1 MTSAELMYL
10 VFIKKFTSLTPHFK
24 LVTLHFCINRTNQI
38 KMTNETKLWGGRF
51 TEKTA
56 ASVEAFTASIHYDSR
71 LYKQDIAGSQAH
83 AKMLVRQGL
92 ISAEEGEQISNG
104 LAEIEQEIEVTNRR
118 ITDMFDYYYSYGSL
132 IDKNSNSEIGVLV
145 DKLRE
150 SIHATAS
157 VISEAVGA
165 VKKSKKEIVNN
176 MRNLDNGKAA
186 IHSYAKTRF
195 I

>member
-1 MTSAELMYL
+1 MTDIEKLKSTLRRN
-10 VFIKKFTSLTPHFK
+10 IKLHDKLRDILREECEYIESDSLECLPGM
-24 LVTLHFCINRTNQI
+24 I
-38 KMTNETKLWGGRF
+38 
-51 TEKTA
+51 
-56 ASVEAFTASIHYDSR
+56 
-71 LYKQDIAGSQAH
+71 SQ
-83 AKMLVRQGL
+83 KK
-92 ISAEEGEQISNG
+92 
-104 LAEIEQEIEVTNRR
+104 EIEQEIEVTNRR